1 MGVQDPAPATAAT
14 LAPLRDAV
22 AAASRRLAEE
32 GLVPGTAGNVSARAG
47 KLVAVTPTGARL
59 GALDAEQIAVVD
71 LEGNHVAGPLAPT
84 SELDLHLGIHAERGD
99 GAIVHTHAPLAT
111 ALSIVLDEL
120 PLVHYQMLLFGGPV
134 RVAPYETFGSPE
146 LASGV
151 LAALEGRTAALMA
164 NHGAVTVAGDPDGA
178 VEAALLLEWACGLYW
193 RAAQLGEPR
202 ALDAAAQNAVVEQAL
217 RLEYGSTR
225 AAEGAGE

>member
-1 MGVQDPAPATAAT
+1 MGVQDPDPGAA
-14 LAPLRDAV
+14 AVSSLRDSV
-22 AAASRRLAEE
+22 AEASRRLAEE

-47 KLVAVTPTGARL
+47 ELVAVTPTGARL
-59 GALDAEQIAVVD
+59 GELEAEHVAVVD
-71 LEGNHVAGPLAPT
+71 LDGEQVSGPLAPT

-111 ALSIVLDEL
+111 ALSVVLDEL

-146 LASGV
+146 LAAAV
-151 LAALEGRTAALMA
+151 LAALDGRTAALMA
-164 NHGAVTVAGDPDGA
+164 NHGAVTVGADPDSA
-178 VEAALLLEWACGLYW
+178 VEAALLLEWACEVYW

-202 ALDAAAQNAVVEQAL
+202 ALGEAEQRAVVEQAV

-225 AAEGAGE
+225 AVEGGAE